1 MNASAHQRIVRI
13 ASLPAVHRAFQWLH
27 LQERRF
33 RQWQIDLTQIPG
45 PPFGEA
51 KRAAWMLE
59 QMRTL
64 GLSSTG
70 IDGAGNAIGYL
81 RPPLPGEP
89 LLLLSAHIDTVFP
102 QETSFDVREE
112 GDLLYAPGICDNG
125 AGVAGL
131 LALAGSVLHSGLP
144 LTTNILFAANVG
156 EEAEGNLRG
165 MRYLFHGEL
174 GPCLKTAIALEG
186 SGTETVVT
194 RALGSKRF
202 QVTITGPGGHSWT
215 DAGRA
220 NPIVTLARAIA
231 EVTRNSLLED
241 PRTTI
246 NVGTILGGTS
256 VTAIP
261 ETATALFDLRSVDEE
276 ELLASEVRLFRA
288 VEDAVL
294 ATNLHH
300 GNDSNT
306 DENLR
311 FNIRSIGDR
320 PAASLSEDSDLF
332 QTIQAVDR
340 HLGIRTSER
349 VGSTDANLPLSLG
362 VQAVAIGAG
371 GRGGGIHTV
380 REWYDPRGREMA
392 LRRILLTLVD
402 RCEIK

>member
-13 ASLPAVHRAFQWLH
+13 AALPAVHRAFQWLH
-27 LQERRF
+27 LQEKRF
-33 RQWQIDLTQIPG
+33 RQWQMDVTRISA

-51 KRAAWMLE
+51 KRAAWMQE
-59 QMRTL
+59 QMQTL
-64 GLSSTG
+64 GLSAVGT
-70 IDGAGNAIGYL
+70 DGAGNAIGYL
-81 RPPLPGEP
+81 RPPTTGEP
-89 LLLLSAHIDTVFP
+89 LLLLSAHLDTVFP
-102 QETSFDVREE
+102 LETILEVQED
-112 GDLLYAPGICDNG
+112 GDLLRAPGICDNG

-131 LALAGSVLHSGLP
+131 LALIGSMLHSDLP
-144 LTTNILFAANVG
+144 LATNILFAANVG

-165 MRYLFHGEL
+165 MRHLFHGEL
-174 GPCLKTAIALEG
+174 GTRITTAIALEG

-202 QVTITGPGGHSWT
+202 QVTIVGPGGHSWT
-215 DAGRA
+215 DAGRG

-231 EVTRNSLLED
+231 ELTSHSLLED

-246 NVGTILGGTS
+246 NVGSIQGGTS

-261 ETATALFDLRSVDEE
+261 EAATALFDLRSVDDG

-294 ATNLHH
+294 ATNLAAR
-300 GNDSNT
+300 
-306 DENLR
+306 DEEGLR
-311 FNIRSIGDR
+311 FHIRSIGDR
-320 PAASLSEDSDLF
+320 PASTLPEDSPLF
-332 QTIQAVDR
+332 QTILAVDR

-402 RCEIK
+402 RCGLK